1 MKSLTDLRGLTMK
14 VPLSVSVPVGNGF
27 QNLFLHPIVPP
38 RLKHISKLGSPRL
51 HHSPVEEYVHIV
63 RFDVPE
69 DPLIMSD
76 YHDAH
81 LWADQLVD
89 PLSDD
94 FDGVYVE
101 PRVCLV
107 QDRYLWLDNR
117 EL

>member
-1 MKSLTDLRGLTMK
+1 MKSLTDLRGLTLK

-51 HHSPVEEYVHIV
+51 DHSPVEEDVYIV
-63 RFDVPE
+63 GFDVPE
-69 DPLIMSD
+69 DSLVVGD

-94 FDGVYVE
+94 FDRVYVQT
-101 PRVCLV
+101 RVCLV
-107 QDRYLWLDNR
+107 QDGYLRLDNR